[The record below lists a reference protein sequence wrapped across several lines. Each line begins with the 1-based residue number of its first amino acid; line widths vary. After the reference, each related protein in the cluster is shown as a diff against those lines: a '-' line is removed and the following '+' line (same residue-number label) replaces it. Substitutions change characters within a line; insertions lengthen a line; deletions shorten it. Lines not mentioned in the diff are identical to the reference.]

1 MEFKNRHLLSL
12 KDFTKEEILKIIET
26 SIKEKYKI
34 EDILKGKTIGLLFQK
49 PSTRTRISFEVAVN
63 QLGGRSVYMNWSELQ
78 LSRKESLKDT
88 AKVLSRYLNALVAR
102 LFKHS
107 ELLEIAEYSTIPVIN
122 GLTDLYHPCQI
133 LGDLQTIIE
142 KKGDLKKQKIVFIG
156 DGNNVSNS
164 LLIASSILGLNTKL
178 ICPKGYEPPE
188 SVLNII
194 KNNERISNAKITIT
208 NNLSEVEDATVIYT
222 DVWVSMGQEEETT
235 KRIRDFAEYKVTEK
249 LVKKAAPDYIFMHC
263 LPRTA
268 YEVDDEVFYG
278 QHSVVWDQAENRLHV
293 QKAILRLLV

>member
-1 MEFKNRHLLSL
+1 MNFKGRHLLSL
-12 KDFTKEEILKIIET
+12 KDFTREEILKIIET

-63 QLGGRSVYMNWSELQ
+63 QLGGRSIYMNWSELQ

-88 AKVLSRYLNALVAR
+88 AMVLSRYLNGLVAR
-102 LFKHS
+102 LFKH
-107 ELLEIAEYSTIPVIN
+107 EDLLEIAEYSKIPVIN

-164 LLIASSILGLNTKL
+164 LLIASSILGLKTSL
-178 ICPKGYEPPE
+178 ICPKGYETPAH
-188 SVLNII
+188 VLNIV
-194 KNNERISNAKITIT
+194 KNNARVSNAKITIT
-208 NNLSEVEDATVIYT
+208 NDLSEVEGATVIYT
-222 DVWVSMGQEEETT
+222 DVWVSMGQEEEAS
-235 KRIRDFAEYKVTEK
+235 KRLRDFADYKVTEDV
-249 LVKKAAPDYIFMHC
+249 VKKAAPDYIFMHC
-263 LPRTA
+263 LPRTEH
-268 YEVDDEVFYG
+268 EVSDNIFYG
-278 QHSVVWDQAENRLHV
+278 EHSVVWDQAENRLHV
-293 QKAILRLLV
+293 QKAILKLLI